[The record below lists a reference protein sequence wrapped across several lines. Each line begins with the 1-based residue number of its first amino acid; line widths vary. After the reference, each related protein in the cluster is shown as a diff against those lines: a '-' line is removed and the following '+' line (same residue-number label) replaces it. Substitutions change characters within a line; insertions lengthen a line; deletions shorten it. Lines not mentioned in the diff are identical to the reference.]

1 MKQSLRASVG
11 SVLVAVGTRVG
22 AVVLAIATMAA
33 IVFALLNFD
42 QRARFESPDDGV
54 SWRDTTRGVEALQV
68 SANSPGQKAG
78 VRVGDQL
85 VEINATPVASA
96 LQVTKKLWRA
106 GLWTQVR
113 YKLSRNGEEFETPLV
128 TAPAEKPESIEN
140 YLRFAGLL
148 YLFIGFFILWKRW
161 NAPRAI
167 HFYVFCLVSFIF
179 CSFHYSGKLDP
190 FDYEVYCAN
199 IAATLLAPALLLHFA
214 LVFPDRGQG
223 SHSLLTKLAYV
234 PALILGAIHIAVANR
249 FLGFIPWGGSREALA
264 QLELG
269 YFGLL
274 NVVAGAIFYLTYR
287 KTAPGVLRQ
296 QLKWLTGGT
305 LVGSVPC
312 TLLYILPFIL
322 GKNPAVWMKFSV
334 LSLVLIPLCFGY
346 AIIRYRLMDVDI
358 IFKRGLAYTA
368 ATAGVLV
375 VFFAL
380 IGLIGLVFHTQ
391 ANGKWGGVLAIVIAA
406 SIFEPFRQWFQGRLD
421 RFFYRDRLDYRR
433 TLIEFGSALT
443 NEVRLD
449 PMLSSVLDRVSQ
461 TLLVDRI
468 AVFVEDTEQPEQLR
482 LARSMGLRTS
492 GPLDLS
498 FIAPDRP
505 EFASGAIFFESPR
518 TANVPDSARRTLE
531 QLDLNYFVPCRIRE
545 QTVAV
550 LGLGKTVDGDFLSSD
565 DVELVTTI
573 GGYVA
578 VALDNAKLYS
588 SLEQKALEIAR
599 LKDFS
604 ENIVES
610 LNIGVLAVDLS
621 GIVESWN
628 TRMEQLFGVTR
639 AEAVGRK
646 LDSLLPAELAAEII
660 ARSGE
665 EQVTGIYKQRLQH
678 QGKLLTMNVSI
689 TPLVSKS
696 GDRIGRLLLFDDV
709 TQRERMEEQ
718 MSQTE
723 KLTSLGLLAAGVAHE
738 VNTPLA
744 VISNYIQMLAK
755 QMPEDDPR
763 HSIIE
768 KIVKQTFRAS
778 EIVNNLLNFS
788 RTGAAELANID
799 VNRVVEETLSLV
811 AHPLKTSQIQ
821 VVKNLGDALPSVRG
835 SANKL
840 QQVFLNLFLNARDA
854 MPSGGMLE
862 VKTAAHN
869 GSVEIE
875 IVDTGAGIPREHI
888 HKIFDPFFTTKAT
901 GRGTGLG
908 LSVSYGIIKEH
919 AGKID
924 VRSTPGKG
932 TSFHVEFPAVR
943 KPVHV

>member
-274 NVVAGAIFYLTYR
+274 NVVAGAIFYVTYR
-287 KTAPGVLRQ
+287 KAAPGVLRQ

-312 TLLYILPFIL
+312 TLFYILPFIL

-518 TANVPDSARRTLE
+518 TANVPDSAKRTLE